1 VLALVA
7 QVSRLAGRS
16 TWCAEV
22 GSPLLGSAAAAEAGV
37 ALDRFIRVAEPGPQW
52 ASVAAS
58 LLDAFDLVV
67 VHPPARTGRGVG
79 QQGDMRRLGARAR
92 ERGAVLL
99 VTGAWEGVAV
109 ELSVTGQRWRGLGAG
124 HGYLRARQ
132 VEVRAIGRGAAVRP
146 RLATVWL
153 PGIDGTVTA
162 ARESAA

>member
-1 VLALVA
+1 
-7 QVSRLAGRS
+7 
-16 TWCAEV
+16 
-22 GSPLLGSAAAAEAGV
+22 V

-67 VHPPARTGRGVG
+67 VHPPARTG
-79 QQGDMRRLGARAR
+79 QADMRRLGARAR

-99 VTGAWEGVAV
+99 VTGAWEGAAI

-124 HGYLRARQ
+124 HGYLRSRQ
-132 VEVRAIGRGAAVRP
+132 VEVRAVGRGAAVRP

-153 PGIDGTVTA
+153 PGIDGTVA
-162 ARESAA
+162 PAHESAA